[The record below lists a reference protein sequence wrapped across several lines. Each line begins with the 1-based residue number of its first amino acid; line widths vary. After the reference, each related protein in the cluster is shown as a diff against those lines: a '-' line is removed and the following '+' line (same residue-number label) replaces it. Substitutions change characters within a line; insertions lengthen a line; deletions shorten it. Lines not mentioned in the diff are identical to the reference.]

1 MSADVRQSHSQCESD
16 TLTLIITTE
25 RQSVVRR
32 GQWLTWATLLYN
44 SLEAVLS
51 IGAGVAA
58 GSVALVSFGIDSII
72 ELTASGAGLWRL
84 HADIDPLA
92 RARAERQTVRLI
104 GVCFL
109 ALAVYVT
116 YDAGH
121 TLLARRAPEGSMLGI
136 VIAAASL
143 IVMPVL
149 ARAKRRVA
157 FSLASGALA
166 AEATQTQICAYLS
179 AILLAGLALNASV
192 GWWWADPVAALAM
205 VPLIAWEGL
214 QALRGRTI
222 GCDDCG

>member
-1 MSADVRQSHSQCESD
+1 M
-16 TLTLIITTE
+16 
-25 RQSVVRR
+25 
-32 GQWLTWATLLYN
+32 
-44 SLEAVLS
+44 
-51 IGAGVAA
+51 
-58 GSVALVSFGIDSII
+58 
-72 ELTASGAGLWRL
+72 
-84 HADIDPLA
+84 
-92 RARAERQTVRLI
+92 
-104 GVCFL
+104 
-109 ALAVYVT
+109 YVT

-157 FSLASGALA
+157 FSLASGALV

-222 GCDDCG
+222 CCDDCG